1 MTEPRRE
8 LTGNEADGARLA
20 VLVVTIVLMAS
31 LALVALDRLLLPG
44 RFAIDE
50 VVVAG
55 DAPNVDPAAVLAAVR
70 ELGPRSW
77 FSVDLDEVERVVRG
91 VPWVYDASV
100 RRRWPGKLVV
110 TVSQATPFA
119 RFNDSGWVNR
129 AGESLTLPRGFHGAR
144 LPRLYGPADRAAE
157 IAENYV
163 ELAALFDVVD
173 AVALVGLALDARGS
187 WEMELASRVAPE
199 APPVAVII
207 GRESLVE
214 RVSRLAASL
223 RTPLSA
229 ERAAELASAAA
240 IDLRYPN
247 GFAVRFA
254 ADADGTG
261 RVVES
266 RRSSAGD
273 GTG

>member
-1 MTEPRRE
+1 MTEPRRNR
-8 LTGNEADGARLA
+8 TGNEAGGARLA
-20 VLVVTIVLMAS
+20 VLVVTVVLMGS

-50 VVVAG
+50 VAVAG

-70 ELGPRSW
+70 ALGPRSW
-77 FSVDLDEVERVVRG
+77 FSIDLDEVERVVRG

-129 AGESLTLPRGFHGAR
+129 AGEPLTLPRDFHGAR

-157 IAENYV
+157 IAERYV
-163 ELAALFDVVD
+163 ELAALFDGVDVV
-173 AVALVGLALDARGS
+173 APVSLALDARGS
-187 WEMELASRVAPE
+187 LEMRLASSVAPE

-207 GRESLVE
+207 GRESQVE

-223 RTPLSA
+223 QAPLAA
-229 ERAAELASAAA
+229 ERAAELASAAV

-254 ADADGTG
+254 AGGDGAG
-261 RVVES
+261 RVAES
-266 RRSSAGD
+266 RRASAGD